1 MRISDWSSDVCSS
14 DLATK
19 DGEEVVLGTVFMLI
33 GENSGAVA
41 QRSADKLVEIDA
53 SLPEGVN
60 ATAVYDRTDLVG
72 RAIATVRTNLLEGA
86 LLVVVVLFVL
96 LGNLRAALITAAVIP
111 LAMLLTI
118 TGMVENRISAN
129 LMSQGAM
136 AIGRA
141 PGRARSEEH
150 TS

>member
-1 MRISDWSSDVCSS
+1 MNRRPPRSKRTDK
-14 DLATK
+14 LFPYTTLFRAK
-19 DGEEVVLGTVFMLI
+19 DGEEVVRCTVCMLI

-60 ATAVYDRTDLVG
+60 ATAVYDRTDRVG

-111 LAMLLTI
+111 SRKSTRL
-118 TGMVENRISAN
+118 NS
-129 LMSQGAM
+129 S
-136 AIGRA
+136 
-141 PGRARSEEH
+141 H
-150 TS
+150 